1 MTTSWI
7 PVLGWLDRGIR
18 VGLVAYGTVHL
29 LIGWLG
35 LQLAFGDRTETA
47 SSTGAMQELARQPFG
62 EIVVFAIA
70 GGMFVLVL
78 WRLLEVS
85 VGHRDKTPG
94 VDRWRARS
102 ISAFK
107 GAVYAALGLTAL
119 SVVVSAESFPGGSTW
134 TRAVMG
140 WPAGPWVIA
149 AVALATVAYGAN
161 HVRRG
166 LAEKYA
172 KHLSAGG
179 RTGEAGVA
187 YLVLGKIGY
196 IGKGI
201 AIAIVGGLMLVGALT
216 RDESQSGNLDH
227 ALRTLLTYPFGQTLV
242 VVIAA
247 GMLCFGIFCLARAR
261 HLSRAHV
268 RTTAPISPS
277 PVSPNHRRRT

>member
-1 MTTSWI
+1 VTTSWI

-18 VGLVAYGTVHL
+18 VGLVAYGMVHL

-62 EIVVFAIA
+62 EIVVFAIV
-70 GGMFVLVL
+70 GGLFVLVL

-94 VDRWRARS
+94 VDRWWARS

-107 GAVYAALGLTAL
+107 GAVYAALGLTGL

-134 TRAVMG
+134 TQAVMG

-149 AVALATVAYGAN
+149 AVALATVAYGTN

-242 VVIAA
+242 VVISA

-277 PVSPNHRRRT
+277 PVSPHHRRRT

>member
-1 MTTSWI
+1 MRIAQVAPLYEAVPPGTYGGTE
-7 PVLGWLDRGIR
+7 R
-18 VGLVAYGTVHL
+18 VIAGLCDGLVAQGH
-29 LIGWLG
+29 
-35 LQLAFGDRTETA
+35 
-47 SSTGAMQELARQPFG
+47 
-62 EIVVFAIA
+62 
-70 GGMFVLVL
+70 
-78 WRLLEVS
+78 EV
-85 VGHRDKTPG
+85 T
-94 VDRWRARS
+94 
-102 ISAFK
+102 
-107 GAVYAALGLTAL
+107 L
-119 SVVVSAESFPGGSTW
+119 
-134 TRAVMG
+134 
-140 WPAGPWVIA
+140 
-149 AVALATVAYGAN
+149 
-161 HVRRG
+161 
-166 LAEKYA
+166 
-172 KHLSAGG
+172 G